1 MAGYQFT
8 AIIEREGELFV
19 AHCVELDIASRGS
32 SGAAALNNLK
42 DEVASF
48 VANAQDA
55 EILRRLTREVEVTL
69 FEVERR

>member
-8 AIIEREGELFV
+8 AIIEREGDMFI
-19 AHCVELDIASRGS
+19 AHCVELDIARRGS
-32 SGAAALNNLK
+32 SGATALTNLK

-55 EILRRLTREVEVTL
+55 EILRRLSRQVEVTL
-69 FEVERR
+69 FEVDRR